1 MRSLKNAERARQL
14 IIKEFIMKKLLFG
27 SLVLFLF
34 NSSFAQIDSVGL
46 KNSMQQLDKALLQK
60 DETVLKSILH
70 KDLGFGHSNGWIQT
84 KNDILNDFTSGKL
97 TYNKFEN
104 NSSSI
109 VTINK
114 KYATVKTNTNAEG
127 VVNGTAFK
135 LTLHIMQFWIRTKK
149 GWQLIARQSA
159 KLS

>member
-1 MRSLKNAERARQL
+1 MRRYVFGFL
-14 IIKEFIMKKLLFG
+14 ILFVVNG
-27 SLVLFLF
+27 
-34 NSSFAQIDSVGL
+34 SFAQVDSVGL
-46 KNSMQQLDKALLQK
+46 KDAMQQLDKALLQK

-84 KNDILNDFTSGKL
+84 KTDILNDFTSGKL

-104 NSSSI
+104 NSSAI
-109 VTINK
+109 VTISK

-127 VVNGTAFK
+127 SVNGTAFK
-135 LTLHIMQFWIRTKK
+135 LTLHIMQFWIKTKK

>member
-1 MRSLKNAERARQL
+1 MR
-14 IIKEFIMKKLLFG
+14 KLLFG

-46 KNSMQQLDKALLQK
+46 KNAMQQLDKALLQK
-60 DETVLKSILH
+60 DETVLKSVLH
-70 KDLGFGHSNGWIQT
+70 DELSFGHSNGWIQS
-84 KNDILNDFTSGKL
+84 KDDILNDFKSGKL
-97 TYNKFEN
+97 TYNTIEN

-109 VTINK
+109 VKISE

-135 LTLHIMQFWIRTKK
+135 LTLHIMQFWIKTKK

-159 KLS
+159 KLI